1 MLDHGM
7 GSVKLSSFGPS
18 FTSVF
23 LGVEDHGLSS
33 DPVISLGVVDL
44 LHELL
49 SVVSDLLEVLGV
61 VGDLLISLDVVDPL
75 LKVLIIVGD
84 FFSRVGF
91 ALSNVRLTGH
101 PNVHTTR
108 ISISQVSFSVG
119 NFSGVLSK
127 IKARE
132 TAMMEWEE
140 ITSM

>member
-1 MLDHGM
+1 M
-7 GSVKLSSFGPS
+7 GAVKLSSFGPS

-61 VGDLLISLDVVDPL
+61 VGDLVISLGVVDLLLEVLGVVGDLLISLDIVDPL

-101 PNVHTTR
+101 PNICTNTHT
-108 ISISQVSFSVG
+108 VKKFAV
-119 NFSGVLSK
+119 
-127 IKARE
+127 
-132 TAMMEWEE
+132 E
-140 ITSM
+140 IIIWRNLILRS